1 MHCLTV
7 VAVAAVTAVTAPVA
21 DHWIDSALRRRRRA
35 LEVQCVDS

>member
-7 VAVAAVTAVTAPVA
+7 VAVAAVTAPVA